1 MPGSSLNICEKTD
14 QKNWLKV
21 PMRMRY
27 GLTESVEI
35 GRRTAESNFQVK
47 TLESGLDTT
56 FRVLIPYR
64 SNAEHIWSFS
74 VLKVAEVEK
83 RFFE

>member
-1 MPGSSLNICEKTD
+1 
-14 QKNWLKV
+14 
-21 PMRMRY
+21 MRMRY

-35 GRRTAESNFQVK
+35 GKEDSWEQNFQVK

-56 FRVLIPYR
+56 FKGLDTIP

-83 RFFE
+83 RFFRIKDEEEKTEANVLEELLI